1 MLSDR
6 VSLVD
11 SNNNLLFE
19 SNGSE
24 SIYTEDDQTLPFN
37 RIVRPFL
44 AYTPNGTVQS
54 RKLYYVNYCTLED
67 FRYLETII
75 DKNEL
80 NDSIVLCRYGK
91 IFRGNKVIKD
101 FEIIM
106 TVYRVNLDWYCRK
119 VRCYW
124 SYFIQ

>member
-1 MLSDR
+1 LFLTHR

-24 SIYTEDDQTLPFN
+24 PIFPEDDQTLPFDKM
-37 RIVRPFL
+37 VRPFL

-54 RKLYYVNYCTLED
+54 RKLFYVNYCTLED
-67 FRYLETII
+67 FQHFETII

-80 NDSIVLCRYGK
+80 NESIVLCRYGK
-91 IFRGNKVIKD
+91 IFRGNKV
-101 FEIIM
+101 
-106 TVYRVNLDWYCRK
+106 
-119 VRCYW
+119 
-124 SYFIQ
+124 